1 MSEKVTF
8 TIYFPNKE
16 KFEEWLNELNIP
28 FANYEQSFM
37 EFYEIPSQF
46 KAIVRNKILED
57 KLQDG
62 MKDEFRWLGWK
73 KWQDGFAEREELGMK
88 HY

>member
-8 TIYFPNKE
+8 TIYFPNKQ

-28 FANYEQSFM
+28 FANYEQAFM

-73 KWQDGFAEREELGMK
+73 KWQDGQAERDELGMK